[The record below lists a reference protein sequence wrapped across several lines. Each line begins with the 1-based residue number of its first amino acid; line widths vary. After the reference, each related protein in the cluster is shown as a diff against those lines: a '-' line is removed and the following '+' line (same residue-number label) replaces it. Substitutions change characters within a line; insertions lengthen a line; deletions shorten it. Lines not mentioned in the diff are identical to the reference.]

1 MIDHGWWAM
10 AAMRSLK
17 LEPAVRQAVLRTA
30 ATSIEAQL
38 GLVEATP
45 PEAADTRGVLG
56 QPRAS
61 FVTLTIEGELRGCC
75 GTLEPVRP
83 LLLDVWIN
91 AQASA
96 FRDPRF
102 PPLTAREWGWS
113 SLEVALLTPCERMTV
128 STEQQLLLE
137 LVPGRDG
144 LVLEWRGMKATFLPK
159 VWEHVTGPH
168 DFLRRLKEKAG
179 LSGDFWAEDV
189 HVWRYETEIM
199 AVERPAMLD
208 TARATFD
215 HIIDAGPVD
224 RPISPGPG
232 LVSAG
237 AARPACVPLDDV

>member
-1 MIDHGWWAM
+1 MKLDP
-10 AAMRSLK
+10 AA
-17 LEPAVRQAVLRTA
+17 RQAVLRTA
-30 ATSIEAQL
+30 ATSIETKL
-38 GLVEATP
+38 GLVEAAP
-45 PEAADTRGVLG
+45 PAVADTRGALG
-56 QPRAS
+56 EPRAT

-102 PPLTAREWGWS
+102 PPLTAREWRWS
-113 SLEVALLTPCERMTV
+113 SLEVSLLTPCEPMAV

-144 LVLEWRGMKATFLPK
+144 LVLEWRGMRATFLPK

-179 LSGDFWAEDV
+179 LRADFWAEDV
-189 HVWRYETEIM
+189 RVWRYETEIM
-199 AVERPAMLD
+199 AVERPATLE
-208 TARATFD
+208 T
-215 HIIDAGPVD
+215 V
-224 RPISPGPG
+224 
-232 LVSAG
+232 
-237 AARPACVPLDDV
+237 PAIR